1 MFNFNETDLG
11 SMLGYLM
18 VHLPT
23 QKKEVDVNAL
33 HLEPF
38 ELDKKYA
45 KKWNAEH
52 YNDFVILVK
61 DGKRVNDSIY
71 RVGGLC
77 SKPDGENYF
86 MLLKYVEAYY
96 PKNIV
101 GNRDPKHLDGLHC
114 ILDKNG
120 VEKVIAKKSGDYLY
134 LVKNSCIYTCKN
146 EYYNIET
153 GMPYCN
159 SSNSIESSEFLFLE
173 DRYSN
178 EKDKMGVYKINK
190 KDGSVEFFN

>member
-45 KKWNAEH
+45 KKWKAEH

-96 PKNIV
+96 SKNIV
-101 GNRDPKHLDGLHC
+101 KKGSRKYLNGLSC

-120 VEKVIAKKSGDYLY
+120 VEKVVVKSAIHSLY
-134 LVKNSCIYTCKN
+134 LVDNSCIYKYN
-146 EYYNIET
+146 GEYYNIET
-153 GMPYCN
+153 GIPYCK
-159 SSNSIESSEFLFLE
+159 SSMSIQSSEFLFLE

-178 EKDKMGVYKINK
+178 EKEKRGVYKINK